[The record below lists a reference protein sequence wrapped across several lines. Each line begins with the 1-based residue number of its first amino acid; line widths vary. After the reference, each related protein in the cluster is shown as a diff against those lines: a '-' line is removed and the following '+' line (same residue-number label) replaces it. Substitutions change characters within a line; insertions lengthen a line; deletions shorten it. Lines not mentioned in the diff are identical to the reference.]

1 MHTGKPA
8 GLAQGGAEL
17 PPGWPLLEHR
27 RCSGR
32 PWRTVRKED
41 DEPSNPFL
49 VSAFKNNGCSGMLVL
64 GSGEDAVSRAS
75 DDRFGA
81 AASLI

>member
-1 MHTGKPA
+1 M
-8 GLAQGGAEL
+8 
-17 PPGWPLLEHR
+17 
-27 RCSGR
+27 
-32 PWRTVRKED
+32 VRKED